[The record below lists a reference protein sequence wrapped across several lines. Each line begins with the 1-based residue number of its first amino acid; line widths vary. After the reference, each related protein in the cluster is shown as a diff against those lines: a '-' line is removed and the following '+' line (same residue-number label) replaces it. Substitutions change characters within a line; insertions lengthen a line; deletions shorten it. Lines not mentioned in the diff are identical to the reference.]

1 MYNPLRFYANEAMK
15 SINDKAKEVLS
26 FLYPAVT
33 ISEDAGELVIEADL
47 PGFDKKDVKVRLD
60 RNALVI
66 QGSRKM
72 DQKGTI
78 LMNQRPESVKGNK
91 HATSFVSGL
100 NEDKG
105 LIT

>member
-47 PGFDKKDVKVRLD
+47 PGFDKKD
-60 RNALVI
+60 
-66 QGSRKM
+66 
-72 DQKGTI
+72 
-78 LMNQRPESVKGNK
+78 
-91 HATSFVSGL
+91 
-100 NEDKG
+100 
-105 LIT
+105 